1 MRSCTNGRDEKDEE
15 SARVMVGRSHIMA
28 IRSHIGEGSSRVPLA
43 GCLVRA
49 ATRLIRSATRL
60 VRAAT
65 RLTGAATGLV
75 GLATLL
81 ACAATLLTGCAG
93 QARTMEVPVELPP
106 AFSSEGTADLPARWW
121 TAFEDAG
128 LNAAVDSALSSNFD
142 LKAAWERL
150 RAAQAVADRQSAALW
165 PQADATAA
173 GEIRRG
179 SGDAEEVTLALSSFY
194 EVDLWGRIRSS
205 VDAERFRAEAS
216 LADYQTAALS
226 LSAEI
231 ARTWYRLAEATSQVA
246 LLDEQVATNT
256 NVLDLLQVR
265 FQAGMIPGVDVL
277 RQRQLVEAR
286 REQRADAVARLR
298 VLEHQLAV
306 LLGRAPQ
313 EATQDL
319 SEAPP
324 DDLPELAPLP
334 EPGIPIELVRR
345 RPDIRRAFYL
355 LRGAD
360 RDLAS
365 AISSRYPRL
374 TLSASASSADGGA
387 ERLFESW
394 VLSVAGDVLAPI
406 FYGGELRAEADRA
419 EAVRQELLY
428 EYGQA
433 VLIALQEVE
442 DALIREEQQAE
453 SNQHLENQIASAV
466 LTYEQLQVQYL
477 NGAANYIDVLIA
489 LAELQDLQRRLLTAE
504 LAVVEYRIAL
514 YRALAGSFETVPP
527 PEP

>member
-1 MRSCTNGRDEKDEE
+1 M
-15 SARVMVGRSHIMA
+15 ARRARIVARRAQATVGCSHIT
-28 IRSHIGEGSSRVPLA
+28 A
-43 GCLVRA
+43 GRRHTPPAGLLVCA
-49 ATRLIRSATRL
+49 AALL
-60 VRAAT
+60 VCA
-65 RLTGAATGLV
+65 
-75 GLATLL
+75 
-81 ACAATLLTGCAG
+81 AATLLTACAG
-93 QARTMEVPVELPP
+93 QTRTTALPVELPP
-106 AFSSEGTADLPARWW
+106 AFSGEGMGDPPARWW
-121 TAFEDAG
+121 TTFDDAG
-128 LNAAVDSALSSNFD
+128 LNAAVDSALASNFD

-150 RAAQAVADRQSAALW
+150 RAAQAVAAGQAAALW
-165 PQADATAA
+165 PQADATAV

-179 SGDAEEVTLALSSFY
+179 SGDGEEIRLALSSFY

-231 ARTWYRLAEATSQVA
+231 TRTWYRLAEAASQVA
-246 LLDEQVATNT
+246 LLEEQVATNT
-256 NVLDLLQVR
+256 NVLELLQVR
-265 FQAGMIPGVDVL
+265 FQAGMIQGVDVL
-277 RQRQLVEAR
+277 RQRQLVEAT
-286 REQRADAVARLR
+286 REQHSDGMARLR
-298 VLEHQLAV
+298 VLEHQFAV

-313 EATQDL
+313 EAMED
-319 SEAPP
+319 PP

-355 LRGAD
+355 LQGAD

-365 AISSRYPRL
+365 AMSSRYPRL
-374 TLSASASSADGGA
+374 TLSASASSATGGA

-406 FYGGELRAEADRA
+406 FYGGELRAEVDRT
-419 EAVRQELLY
+419 EAVRQERLY

-433 VLIALQEVE
+433 VLIAFQEVE
-442 DALIREEQQAE
+442 DALIREEQQVE
-453 SNQHLENQIASAV
+453 SIHHLENQITSAV
-466 LTYEQLQVQYL
+466 QAYEQLQIQYL

-489 LAELQDLQRRLLTAE
+489 LDEHQDLRRRLLTAE
-504 LAVVEYRIAL
+504 LNLVEFRIAL